1 MRFSIGRAGRR
12 PALGALVMALLCVG
26 LVACGSTGSSTA
38 GTEQP
43 LFAKDALGVT
53 IVIPTNAPQKIV
65 SLGATD
71 SEILGGLHV
80 ASRVI
85 GVDVFTD
92 YPAEIAAK
100 PKVTDANGRPNI
112 EQIVALQP
120 DLVLTYGGEVADA
133 DRALEQAHLNV
144 VDLPALNL
152 TDSLKEIRLVGQ
164 LVHEESAANALA
176 SSLSKRIDAVKA
188 KVKGQPTVSVYME
201 ADDSTP
207 GKPYVFGGGSFGD
220 EIIADA
226 GGTNIFASNKS
237 NAGYPQVA
245 DEAIIAAD
253 PQVIILTE
261 DPNYGGNPAS
271 VVKRPGYASIAAVKN
286 ARVYQLSTD
295 LFQRAGPRAVDA
307 VEQLAKLLHPDQFK

>member
-1 MRFSIGRAGRR
+1 MRLGHGNWSQRLR
-12 PALGALVMALLCVG
+12 LGALAALLG
-26 LVACGSTGSSTA
+26 LGLAACGGGGATSGP
-38 GTEQP
+38 EQP
-43 LFAKDALGVT
+43 LFAKDALGNT
-53 IVIPTNAPQKIV
+53 IMIPAKAPQKII

-71 SEILGGLHV
+71 SEMLGALNV
-80 ASRVI
+80 SSRVI

-92 YPAEIAAK
+92 YPADIAAK
-100 PKVTDANGRPNI
+100 PKVTDANGKPNI

-120 DLVLTYGGEVADA
+120 DLVLSYGGEVADA
-133 DRALEQAHLNV
+133 DRALEQAHLSV

-164 LVHEESAANALA
+164 LVHEESTANTLVSALN
-176 SSLSKRIDAVKA
+176 KRVDAVKA
-188 KVKGQPTVSVYME
+188 KVKGHPTVSVYME

-220 EIIADA
+220 EIISDA
-226 GGTNIFASNKS
+226 GGTNIFATNKT
-237 NAGYPQVA
+237 NAGYPQVG
-245 DEAIIAAD
+245 DEAIIAAN

-261 DPNYGGNPAS
+261 DPNYGGNPAD
-271 VVKRPGYASIAAVKN
+271 VARRPGYANVAAVKN

-307 VEQLAKLLHPDQFK
+307 VEQLAKLLHPDLFS